1 MTCPSCRKPLVPGQA
16 LCPSCGANVAPAV
29 EGALAP
35 DASPNGPSPHAKTEP
50 LREIPAL
57 RKRERTWKDEVRD
70 RVKKRRTTRSGELP
84 LFEPHE
90 PEPDA
95 DPEPTVL
102 EEPPA
107 LDETVLETEPAIRSE
122 DRIEE
127 PEALDLPFRREPV
140 RDEPEPPEPPARSR
154 ASDHEPL
161 LSSSLDLPEDEP
173 SDEDSF
179 SLKIPPPE
187 PDPRPVERPALLGER
202 LGAAAIDLTCLL
214 ALWALT
220 LYFAGRISHAG
231 ILGLRP
237 AWRYIA
243 GYLSFVSAYYA
254 VYFTGTTGQTL
265 GKIVFGLRVVDTA
278 GAPPGYVRALFRAV
292 LAVIGISAAF
302 LGIVP
307 IFFDPARRALH
318 DRVFRTRVV
327 KG

>member
-35 DASPNGPSPHAKTEP
+35 DASASGPSPHAKTEP

-57 RKRERTWKDEVRD
+57 RKRERTWKDEVKD
-70 RVKKRRTTRSGELP
+70 RVRKRRTTRSGELP

-90 PEPDA
+90 PEPDREPTVA
-95 DPEPTVL
+95 EAGGSGETLLHPEPTIR
-102 EEPPA
+102 P
-107 LDETVLETEPAIRSE
+107 ETPRE
-122 DRIEE
+122 DGG
-127 PEALDLPFRREPV
+127 EALLGELPFRREPA
-140 RDEPEPPEPPARSR
+140 PEAPPAPEFR
-154 ASDHEPL
+154 ATDTDESY
-161 LSSSLDLPEDEP
+161 LSGSLDLPEDDSVE
-173 SDEDSF
+173 EDPF
-179 SLKIPPPE
+179 ALKIPPAE
-187 PDPRPVERPALLGER
+187 PDPRPVERPALLTER

-214 ALWALT
+214 ALWTLT

-243 GYLSFVSAYYA
+243 GYLSFVSLYYA

-278 GAPPGYVRALFRAV
+278 GAPPGYVRALFRAI
-292 LAVIGISAAF
+292 LAVVGISAAF
-302 LGIVP
+302 VGIVP